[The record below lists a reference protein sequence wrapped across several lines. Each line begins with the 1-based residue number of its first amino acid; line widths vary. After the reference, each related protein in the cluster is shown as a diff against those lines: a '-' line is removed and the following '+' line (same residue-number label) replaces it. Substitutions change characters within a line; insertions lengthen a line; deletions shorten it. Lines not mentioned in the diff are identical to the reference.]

1 MIRFVAL
8 AFGLATVLIGALQ
21 GFPAHAQSTALSLY
35 YQEVERG
42 ESVFVFN
49 TPERYKA
56 FLVGGDPG
64 QCITL
69 AKNGAGG
76 KRLVAENETAIDLY
90 LFKHGLPGYDRPAPK
105 PTPTPTPA
113 PAPFEVSWKDGR
125 TNFKTK
131 SAELKLSNRFQP
143 RFTAEDLDTKTTTGQ
158 PDRESFRIRRAKT
171 KLEGWVYSRNL
182 EVELQLNWADTVNLL
197 DDANVNYDVTG
208 GHRAL
213 MVKAGQFKVPFG
225 RQQLTSAM
233 SQQFVDRSA
242 VSDIFA
248 RGRDIGL
255 QLWGTPFKGLLDWRV
270 GVFNGNGRTVARNDN
285 DELQFDARLTLQ
297 PFGDVKYSEGDFE
310 SAGRFLFA
318 VAGQIETNT
327 REVAAAGGN
336 PAGKVE
342 QTIWGGDV
350 VVKIAGVSLSAEYF
364 ERQNEPTA
372 AADFKDRG
380 FDGQVGIFVVPKRL
394 ELAARYS
401 EYDPSLSR
409 DGDVRTERGV
419 ALGYFWNQ
427 HNHKIQADYR
437 WLEDETRGTEDR
449 ELRVQYVLFF

>member
-1 MIRFVAL
+1 MRSVVSIFLVM
-8 AFGLATVLIGALQ
+8 GVLQ
-21 GFPAHAQSTALSLY
+21 GAPAHSQSPALSLY

-42 ESVFVFN
+42 DSIYVFN

-56 FLVGGDPG
+56 FLAGGDAG
-64 QCITL
+64 KCITL
-69 AKNGAGG
+69 AKGGAGG
-76 KRLVAENETAIDLY
+76 KKLVAENETAIDLY
-90 LFKHGLPGYDRPAPK
+90 LFKHGLPGYDRAAPK
-105 PTPTPTPA
+105 PA
-113 PAPFEVSWKDGR
+113 PAPFELSWKDGR
-125 TNFKTK
+125 TTFKTK
-131 SAELKLSNRFQP
+131 AAELKLSNRFQV

-158 PDRESFRIRRAKT
+158 PERESFRIRRAKT

-182 EVELQLNWADTVNLL
+182 EIELQLNWVDIVNVL
-197 DDANVNYDVTG
+197 DDANVNYDVTS

-248 RGRDIGL
+248 RGRDIGV

-285 DELQFDARLTLQ
+285 DDLQLDARLTVQ
-297 PFGDVKYSEGDFE
+297 PFGDVKYSEGDFD

-318 VAGQIETNT
+318 VAGQVETNT
-327 REVAAAGGN
+327 REVPAVGGI

-342 QTIWGGDV
+342 QTTWGGDV
-350 VVKIAGVSLSAEYF
+350 VVKFAGVSLSGEYF
-364 ERQNEPTA
+364 ERQNEPSA
-372 AADFKDRG
+372 AAEFKDRG
-380 FDGQVGIFVVPKRL
+380 FDGQVGIFIVPKRL
-394 ELAARYS
+394 EVAARYS
-401 EYDPSLSR
+401 EYDPRLSK
-409 DGDVRTERGV
+409 DGDVRTESGL

-437 WLEDETRGTEDR
+437 KIEDEARGTEDR
-449 ELRVQYVLFF
+449 ELRLQYVLFF